1 MLFRSAA
8 LAGGNMKGG
17 SILFNVDWRY
27 RMADGKTYGSGMPCR
42 LCYRAMCA
50 ASKCGVDIK
59 LCDASGEPQAFDP
72 DGKCDEEKKAYD
84 NREKD
89 PAKDPYLRLDQRMG
103 EDPLQGR
110 GLIG

>member
-1 MLFRSAA
+1 
-8 LAGGNMKGG
+8 
-17 SILFNVDWRY
+17 
-27 RMADGKTYGSGMPCR
+27 
-42 LCYRAMCA
+42 MCA